1 MGAWHC
7 TCIAC
12 WHKYSHTHAHTPQQ
26 TLTHIQADVHTPAL
40 WHLET
45 TSLSFN
51 YKLLSVNR
59 PKYRHCIYDTLPDS
73 MGTLG
78 AAASQH
84 SAMAVA
90 EGPCTAWYA
99 GTDWSHLSCRSF
111 ESHTPDYPT
120 PNTAISTYGTMS
132 IVAYVCVHVFMLASC
147 VCANMS
153 ILPPIVPLLN
163 RCVCAKALKQAP

>member
-1 MGAWHC
+1 MKTH
-7 TCIAC
+7 TCR
-12 WHKYSHTHAHTPQQ
+12 Q

-40 WHLET
+40 WHPET

-51 YKLLSVNR
+51 YKLLSLNR
-59 PKYRHCIYDTLPDS
+59 LKHRHCVYDTLPGS
-73 MGTLG
+73 MGTIG

-99 GTDWSHLSCRSF
+99 GTDRSHLSCRSF
-111 ESHTPDYPT
+111 ESHSPYYPM
-120 PNTAISTYGTMS
+120 PNTAISAYGTMS
-132 IVAYVCVHVFMLASC
+132 TEACVCVFMLASC

-153 ILPPIVPLLN
+153 ILPPIVPPLN
-163 RCVCAKALKQAP
+163 QCVCAKA